1 MQVVQRLYIFT
12 GNDPHEPSM
21 TTNTSDETQT
31 QRYLFDASDSTVP
44 ELRGVSVST
53 GLRFENS
60 IESL

>member
-1 MQVVQRLYIFT
+1 
-12 GNDPHEPSM
+12 M

-60 IESL
+60 SESL

>member
-1 MQVVQRLYIFT
+1 
-12 GNDPHEPSM
+12 M

-31 QRYLFDASDSTVP
+31 QRCSTALQTRTVQSS
-44 ELRGVSVST
+44 EAVSVST